1 MLLLAAI
8 PALISGCWG
17 KNGALDQQTGNQRDT
32 IHKWV
37 NWVSVFKPGT
47 NAEQRQAVFSRLRN
61 EIISVNREK
70 QLSPRDSIVNP
81 VKYYLYHYIVDS
93 LKLDRDFVITNI
105 REYDCNCDD
114 SLLWNITAD
123 IVTDSSGITVPSP
136 KPPAPKTKVQG
147 DPFEAFT
154 NNDKV
159 ADPRNIPS
167 PLLKGSRLRF
177 PTAVKVSDDA
187 VIAIIDTGID
197 TAYLDEGVKK
207 NIIYERK
214 KGSRR
219 FITGLDPANF
229 SDNHVM
235 RHGTAVA
242 SIAMNAYF
250 KESGSKE
257 LPRILALKALDDTG
271 SGTLFDF
278 ICALSYAIQQKA
290 TVINASMGYY
300 GERNEALDAYL
311 EKAMRDS
318 IPLVAAAGNDTLEH
332 KSPDCFHQ
340 LNANN
345 LLNTGHL
352 FFPACN
358 ALDQRKFN
366 VISVT
371 GFSSPGMPCYY
382 QNYSENYVTLGVLN
396 DQQDSCDC
404 YYTVPF
410 IDQRIPVSG
419 SSFAT
424 PVVSGKLAFRLNL
437 AGRRFLV
444 DEHLAVMGSVLNAP
458 AASSNVTMHNRYIN
472 F

>member
-1 MLLLAAI
+1 MQTFPKGLGLLLLAAV

-17 KNGALDQQTGNQRDT
+17 KNGALDQQTGKQRDT

-47 NAEQRQAVFSRLRN
+47 NAEQRQAVFIRLRN
-61 EIISVNREK
+61 EIVSVNREK

-81 VKYYLYHYIVDS
+81 VKYYLYHYIIDS

-123 IVTDSSGITVPSP
+123 IVTDSSG
-136 KPPAPKTKVQG
+136 
-147 DPFEAFT
+147 
-154 NNDKV
+154 
-159 ADPRNIPS
+159 
-167 PLLKGSRLRF
+167 
-177 PTAVKVSDDA
+177 AVKVSDDA

-300 GERNEALDAYL
+300 GERNEALDTYL

-424 PVVSGKLAFRLNL
+424 PVVSGKLAFRLSL
-437 AGRRFLV
+437 AGRRFFV
-444 DEHLAVMGSVLNAP
+444 NEHLAVMGSVLNAP
-458 AASSNVTMHNRYIN
+458 AASSNVTMQNRYIN